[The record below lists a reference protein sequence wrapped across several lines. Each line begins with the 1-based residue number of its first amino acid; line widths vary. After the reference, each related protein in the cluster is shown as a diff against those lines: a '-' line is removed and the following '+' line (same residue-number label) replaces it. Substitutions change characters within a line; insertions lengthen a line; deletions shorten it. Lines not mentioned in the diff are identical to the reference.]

1 MAKAKR
7 KDEPHENSSLVV
19 LPPPPPRGRPDTYTD
34 ELATE
39 ICERIANGETLSRLC
54 LDEDMPGRRT
64 VTRWL
69 MNREDFAAQYARA
82 REMQA
87 LHEADEILDISDNV
101 SEDAYVEYHPLT
113 GQPYA
118 KIDGFAA
125 KRAQIM
131 IDTRKWRA
139 ERLNR
144 RVFGQKVE
152 HEHIAGHPPAGQD
165 VLPPGLGFLAGKL
178 PSSDAA

>member
-1 MAKAKR
+1 MASNAL
-7 KDEPHENSSLVV
+7 ECLGPI
-19 LPPPPPRGRPDTYTD
+19 PRGRPTEYTE
-34 ELATE
+34 ELGAE
-39 ICERIANGETLSRLC
+39 ICERIANGATLTRLC
-54 LDEDMPGRRT
+54 EEEDMPERRR

-69 MNREDFAAQYARA
+69 MSNPEFAALYARA
-82 REMQA
+82 REQQVDY
-87 LHEADEILDISDNV
+87 EADEMLDIADNI
-101 SEDAYVEYHPLT
+101 SEDAYVEFHPLT

-118 KIDGFAA
+118 KIDGFTA
-125 KRAQIM
+125 KRAQVM

-152 HEHIAGHPPAGQD
+152 HAISDDRHPSAGQD

-178 PSSDAA
+178 LGDETADKSG